1 MAVLGSRIRFVRA
14 LQYRPYAL
22 LWIGQTISNLGDS
35 AYYTALAWL
44 VLLLTG
50 SATAMGIVVTAG
62 QIPRLLF
69 LLIGGVAADRLPRRL
84 VMLWSDSGRA
94 LIVLVITF
102 LAWVHLLQLWHL
114 ILLSL
119 FFGLVD
125 GFFLPASQSLPSQLV
140 AKEDLPSANALN
152 QLSHHLTLLLGPV
165 IGAGLVALVGPA
177 SAFGFDGL
185 TFVASALCLLIMH
198 FPAPSASLLPAFVVE
213 PTPSMASPLPAGNG
227 GDELVVGEEKAAPLA
242 PTSRKGIR
250 GVMEDVCEGLRY
262 VMSSTWVWVTI
273 VISSA
278 GNIFLVAPLVVAMPK
293 LVHDAYGAGVW
304 LLGTLAT
311 ASAIGSIL
319 GVLIVGQRKQMHWRG
334 MKAYLSLLGT
344 GGAVVVMGLPLPQ
357 ASEPVVA
364 LVAEV
369 VVGFGL
375 GFFNVIW
382 LTVLQQLIPGDK
394 LGRVS
399 SIDMMGSLCL
409 TPVGLTLG
417 GIVTDR
423 IGPRLLFMG
432 CGLISALLPI
442 LALTVRGIR
451 QLD

>member
-1 MAVLGSRIRFVRA
+1 MATLVSRIRFVRA
-14 LQYRPYAL
+14 LKYRPYAL
-22 LWIGQTISNLGDS
+22 LWIGQAISNLGDG
-35 AYYTALAWL
+35 AYYTSLAWF

-50 SATAMGIVVTAG
+50 SATAMGIVVTASA
-62 QIPRLLF
+62 IPRVLF

-84 VMLWSDSGRA
+84 VMLWSDTGRA
-94 LIVLVITF
+94 IVVILITL

-114 ILLSL
+114 IVLSL
-119 FFGLVD
+119 FFGFVD
-125 GFFLPASQSLPSQLV
+125 GFFIPAYQSIPPQLV
-140 AKEDLPSANALN
+140 TKEDLPSANALN
-152 QLSHHLTLLLGPV
+152 ELSQHLSFLLGPL
-165 IGAGLVALVGPA
+165 IGSGLVALVGPA

-185 TFVASALCLLIMH
+185 TFVASALCLLAMRLPDPPTPISTALAAE
-198 FPAPSASLLPAFVVE
+198 PAPS
-213 PTPSMASPLPAGNG
+213 TASPIPTGNAE
-227 GDELVVGEEKAAPLA
+227 DALIAVEEETAP
-242 PTSRKGIR
+242 PTSASRKGMR
-250 GVMEDVCEGLRY
+250 SVMDDMREGLRY
-262 VMSSTWVWVTI
+262 VMSSTWIWVTI
-273 VISSA
+273 VVSSA

-319 GVLIVGQRKQMHWRG
+319 GVLIVGQIKQIHWRG
-334 MKAYLSLLGT
+334 VKAYLSLIGT
-344 GGAVVVMGLPLPQ
+344 GVAVLVMGLPLPR
-357 ASEPVVA
+357 ASEPLIA

-369 VVGFGL
+369 VIGFGL

-382 LTVLQQLIPGDK
+382 FIVLQQLIPSDK

-409 TPVGLTLG
+409 TPIGFTLG
-417 GIVTDR
+417 GIVTDH
-423 IGPRLLFMG
+423 IGPRLMFIG

-442 LALTVRGIR
+442 IALTVHGVR